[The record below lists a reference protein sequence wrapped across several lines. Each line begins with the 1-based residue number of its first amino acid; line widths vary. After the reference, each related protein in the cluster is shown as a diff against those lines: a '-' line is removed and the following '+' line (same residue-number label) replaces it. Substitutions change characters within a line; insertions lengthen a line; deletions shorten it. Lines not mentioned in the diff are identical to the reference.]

1 MHEIAGKSRVAICRA
16 INIRR
21 VANKDEKRRNTRP
34 VWPRH
39 SHKTTEPIHSVQF
52 AFVDRPRVTLDRR
65 SIARGRITRT
75 TSDIDMASRRQRY
88 IHIYHMYPTERKMK
102 RRHRGHH
109 WQLLDERIYKRPLL
123 HRFSVAVEFYKQ

>member
-1 MHEIAGKSRVAICRA
+1 MHEIAGKSRVAI
-16 INIRR
+16 NTRR

-65 SIARGRITRT
+65 SIARGRTTRT

-88 IHIYHMYPTERKMK
+88 TYIYILYVADRKE
-102 RRHRGHH
+102 
-109 WQLLDERIYKRPLL
+109 DEKAAPRTPL
-123 HRFSVAVEFYKQ
+123 AVT